1 MYTQNI
7 CSGAFTVGK
16 IQGVSLRVP
25 SVMSVELSSME
36 YYLEFRKG
44 YLSSAAVSMNPGELN
59 SEFRA
64 IARHKKTV
72 CNGIHVWNPRLEL
85 RRREE

>member
-1 MYTQNI
+1 MYTQDI
-7 CSGAFTVGK
+7 CSGAFAVGK

-64 IARHKKTV
+64 IARHKKDSV
-72 CNGIHVWNPRLEL
+72 
-85 RRREE
+85 

>member
-1 MYTQNI
+1 MHTKEI
-7 CSGAFTVGK
+7 CSGAFAVGK

-44 YLSSAAVSMNPGELN
+44 YLSSAVVSMNPGELN
-59 SEFRA
+59 SEFRG

-72 CNGIHVWNPRLEL
+72 CNGIHVWNLRLES
-85 RRREE
+85 